1 MRTLIALSLLAL
13 CACQNSS
20 TPTSPAPAT
29 ESVGEA
35 FSLQTLEGEKWWF
48 GVTAQGE
55 MMPLAEGYE
64 ADVREFLYG
73 NQVQPLLISTKGR
86 GIWCDQGFNFRY
98 AGGELLIN
106 GAGAKVETFT
116 AGETLKSAYLHAAR
130 TYFPPT
136 GELPDELL
144 FAEPQYN
151 TWIELQYDQNQ
162 ADILRYA
169 HAIIDN
175 GLPPGVLMIDDNWQ
189 ENYGKWDF
197 HPGRFPDP
205 KAMMEELHGLGFK
218 VMLWVCPFV
227 SPDSDVFRAQTAE
240 GIFLMDADT
249 TKKHRGHRLPEMVS
263 WWNGVSAV
271 LDLSNPKAKRWFQDQ
286 LDYLQEEYSVDGYK
300 LDAGDAEFYVSGEPH
315 VPGTTANEQSMLFAE
330 VGLKYPL
337 NEYRACFKMGGQP
350 LVQRLR
356 DKSHSWADLQK
367 LVPQMITSGLAGYYF
382 SCPDMIGGGEF
393 TSFAPGAD
401 LDEEL
406 IIRSA
411 QVHALMPMMQ
421 FSVAPWRILDAE
433 GFAAVKAAV
442 ALRTKFQ
449 GLILETAR
457 ASAESGEP
465 ILRALEYNYPN
476 QGLAEVTDQFM
487 IGETLLVAPVVTSG
501 TSNRKVVLPAGSWR
515 GYDGK
520 AYRGGQTVEVAA
532 AVDVLPYFTREN

>member
-1 MRTLIALSLLAL
+1 
-13 CACQNSS
+13 
-20 TPTSPAPAT
+20 
-29 ESVGEA
+29 
-35 FSLQTLEGEKWWF
+35 
-48 GVTAQGE
+48 
-55 MMPLAEGYE
+55 MMPLSEGYE
-64 ADVREFLYG
+64 ADVRAYLYG
-73 NQVQPLLISTKGR
+73 NQVQPLLLSTAGR
-86 GIWCDQGFNFRY
+86 GIWCPEGFSFSFTDGVLHLTN
-98 AGGELLIN
+98 
-106 GAGAKVETFT
+106 AGAEIDTFSS
-116 AGETLKSAYLHAAR
+116 GSTLKSAYLHASD
-130 TYFPPT
+130 TYFPPS

-151 TWIELQYDQNQ
+151 TWIELQYNQNQ

-169 HAIIDN
+169 HDIIDN

-205 KAMMEELHGLGFK
+205 AAMMRELHDLGFK

-240 GIFLMDADT
+240 GIFLLTADT
-249 TKKHRGHRLPEMVS
+249 TKKFRGHRRPQMVN

-271 LDLSNPKAKRWFQDQ
+271 LDLSNPRAKSWFQGR
-286 LDYLQEEYSVDGYK
+286 LDYLQETYGVDGFK
-300 LDAGDAEFYVSGEPH
+300 LDAGDAEFYVDGIPH
-315 VPGTTANEQSMLFAE
+315 AAGTSPNEQARLFAE
-330 VGLKYPL
+330 VGLRYPL

-421 FSVAPWRILDAE
+421 FSVAPWRILDAA
-433 GFAAVKAAV
+433 GFAAVREAV
-442 ALRTKFQ
+442 ALRSRFKD
-449 GLILETAR
+449 LILTTAR
-457 ASAESGEP
+457 ASAASGEP
-465 ILRALEYNYPN
+465 ILRPLEYNYP
-476 QGLAEVTDQFM
+476 GRGFAEVTDQFM
-487 IGETLLVAPVVTSG
+487 IGETLLVAPVIEPG
-501 TSNRKVVLPAGSWR
+501 ARRRAVVLPPGRWR
-515 GYDGK
+515 GADGTVHE
-520 AYRGGQTVEVAA
+520 GGRTVEVAA
-532 AVDVLPYFTREN
+532 GLNTLPYFVRE